1 MKMTKQQQAMIASYA
16 RSVLGAAV
24 ATYAATQDWKASL
37 NSLWA
42 ALLPVV
48 MRYLNPKDAAFG
60 KGADAQ

>member
-1 MKMTKQQQAMIASYA
+1 MIASYA

-48 MRYLNPKDAAFG
+48 MRYLNSKDAAFG